1 MAKKPH
7 TELCRLTRHRP
18 TNDRLSIAAAFA
30 IAVSVLGAG
39 YAVGR
44 IGSAALGLA
53 AEKPELLTR
62 SILFVALAEGL
73 AVLGFAIAMML
84 CRRYRRQPVKFFCLG
99 DADTVAGFRN
109 GGHRGPSGDHRR
121 ANSGCGRGDH
131 RQTRLRI
138 ISLPKAG
145 RRDQQQLDAMRLS
158 ANSRSLS
165 RYPGRKGLCRPQEPA
180 PIRPGG
186 RGMRI

>member
-1 MAKKPH
+1 MVKLSYRIVGLILAFLVGMMLLGAVAMAEETSQGVVRGDLASAYK
-7 TELCRLTRHRP
+7 TIGLGV
-18 TNDRLSIAAAFA
+18 AAAFA

-84 CRRYRRQPVKFFCLG
+84 MQK
-99 DADTVAGFRN
+99 
-109 GGHRGPSGDHRR
+109 
-121 ANSGCGRGDH
+121 
-131 RQTRLRI
+131 I
-138 ISLPKAG
+138 
-145 RRDQQQLDAMRLS
+145 
-158 ANSRSLS
+158 
-165 RYPGRKGLCRPQEPA
+165 
-180 PIRPGG
+180 
-186 RGMRI
+186 